1 MFDGGGRWW
10 AACGPTRLTQGC
22 RRTAAWRCAT
32 FAAAAPAPA
41 GQACPSTPFEYSK
54 GGGACV
60 PLDGPQL
67 LHHMPTA
74 AITIARR
81 QGVARARLLRILV
94 GRALLILRFF
104 LTSSTVPDERRI
116 VQADV
121 EPNNEA
127 NRRLYENF
135 VCRTEGGA
143 YGSSFEQCTPS
154 IKRRGWL
161 GYRFAAAPTRI
172 RSLPCRPR
180 LCGDQK

>member
-1 MFDGGGRWW
+1 MGLLSLMHDQASQAITSSPL
-10 AACGPTRLTQGC
+10 AAFMPMC
-22 RRTAAWRCAT
+22 CA
-32 FAAAAPAPA
+32 
-41 GQACPSTPFEYSK
+41 Q
-54 GGGACV
+54 V
-60 PLDGPQL
+60 QL

-74 AITIARR
+74 AITNARR

-135 VCRTEGGA
+135 ICRTEGGA